1 MVLLKFLGAIKSMT
15 TQLVYI
21 FKGAG
26 VNLQSC
32 EGTTALSEACKHGHR
47 DTVGFLLRHHADANK
62 GSKTGLL
69 PLHIAAQH
77 GHEA

>member
-1 MVLLKFLGAIKSMT
+1 MT
-15 TQLVYI
+15 TQLLYI

-32 EGTTALSEACKHGHR
+32 EGTTALSEACKYGHT
-47 DTVGFLLRHHADANK
+47 DTVLFLLRHHADANK

-77 GHEA
+77 GHEK